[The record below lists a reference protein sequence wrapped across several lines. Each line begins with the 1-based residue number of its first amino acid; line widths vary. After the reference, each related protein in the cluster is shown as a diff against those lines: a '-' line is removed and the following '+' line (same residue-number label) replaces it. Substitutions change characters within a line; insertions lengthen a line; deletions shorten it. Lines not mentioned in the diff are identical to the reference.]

1 MKILKNSFCAVALAA
16 LSLGLASCEDET
28 VPSYMAT
35 QEQVSA
41 SASATRSL
49 VNALPAYFNHYT
61 SSYVDN
67 NNWHAPFGYGAMM
80 IMRDLQTNDR
90 CIGNKYNSHFV
101 RYAYDKYMGKRYM
114 FAAYPWGYYYGFV
127 LATNKVL
134 GSIDINNCT
143 DAQKGYYGEALAFRA
158 LCYLDLA
165 RMYEFLPND
174 KTSST
179 NSDGNKVEGL
189 TVPIVTDTL
198 SENAARNN
206 PRATRAEMAKFIL
219 NDLDGAE
226 KYIGNFSDGSKTF
239 AHLDCVYGLKA
250 RLYMWLEDYDNA
262 AKYAKLAIDNS
273 DVAPMDSV
281 ACLDPQKGFN
291 QLNKWMWG
299 SQMTSE
305 DDVVGTGIINW
316 TSWASNET
324 TFGYAGA
331 GASCLIDSLLYS
343 KISDTDFRKKEFVGP
358 EGPHKGDGLSYNKT
372 SGYLD
377 QGITDFSSLL
387 SPYCSLK
394 FRPANGD
401 GDSNQTGAASAFPI
415 MRVEEM
421 YFIYAEALAHKDPAA
436 GKEALVSFMRNYRDK
451 QYTCSATSKDDVIN
465 EIILQKRI
473 ELWGEGQTFFD
484 IKRLNMSV
492 DRTYAHSNW
501 LALAQ
506 FKTNGRPAWMNWV
519 IPQSEENNNSA
530 VAKFNN
536 PDPSDVYT
544 K

>member
-67 NNWHAPFGYGAMM
+67 NGWHAPFGYGAMM

-90 CIGNKYNSHFV
+90 CIGNNYNSHFV
-101 RYAYDKYMGKRYM
+101 RYAYDKYMGKRYIY
-114 FAAYPWGYYYGFV
+114 AAYPWGYYYGFV

-273 DVAPMDSV
+273 DVAPMDSE

-291 QLNKWMWG
+291 QLDKWMWG

-358 EGPHKGDGLSYNKT
+358 EGPYEGDGLSYNDST
-372 SGYLD
+372 
-377 QGITDFSSLL
+377 LL

-401 GDSNQTGAASAFPI
+401 GDSYQTGAASAFPI

-451 QYTCSATSKDDVIN
+451 LYTCSATSKDDVIN

>member
-49 VNALPAYFNHYT
+49 VNALPAYFNHYS
-61 SSYVDN
+61 SSYVDDY
-67 NNWHAPFGYGAMM
+67 NWHAPFGYGAMM

-90 CIGNKYNSHFV
+90 CIGNKYNDHFV
-101 RYAYDKYMGKRYM
+101 NYAYDKYMGKRYVY
-114 FAAYPWGYYYGFV
+114 AAYPWGYYYGFV

-291 QLNKWMWG
+291 QLDKWMWG

-331 GASCLIDSLLYS
+331 GAS
-343 KISDTDFRKKEFVGP
+343 
-358 EGPHKGDGLSYNKT
+358 
-372 SGYLD
+372 
-377 QGITDFSSLL
+377 
-387 SPYCSLK
+387 
-394 FRPANGD
+394 
-401 GDSNQTGAASAFPI
+401 
-415 MRVEEM
+415 
-421 YFIYAEALAHKDPAA
+421 
-436 GKEALVSFMRNYRDK
+436 
-451 QYTCSATSKDDVIN
+451 
-465 EIILQKRI
+465 
-473 ELWGEGQTFFD
+473 
-484 IKRLNMSV
+484 
-492 DRTYAHSNW
+492 
-501 LALAQ
+501 
-506 FKTNGRPAWMNWV
+506 
-519 IPQSEENNNSA
+519 
-530 VAKFNN
+530 
-536 PDPSDVYT
+536 
-544 K
+544 